1 LLLALATASTV
12 SGTTWVSDL
21 RAIGTNWIKDYLTT
35 APWLILVFKQAYGW
49 TADGRKKAHYYNEIS
64 TSIATGFLLAAIQVR
79 LFIHHCLTPIFI
91 VQMMCYGSWCR
102 WKIRKCLERAGG
114 ALF

>member
-1 LLLALATASTV
+1 M
-12 SGTTWVSDL
+12 SDL
-21 RAIGTNWIKDYLTT
+21 KAIGTSWIKEYLTT

-79 LFIHHCLTPIFI
+79 LFIHHRLTPIFI
-91 VQMMCYGSWCR
+91 VQIMCYGSWR
-102 WKIRKCLERAGG
+102 R
-114 ALF
+114 